1 MNSKTWFSKGTMDKL
16 FSFPN
21 PVNDYAARAVASV
34 VIVLVI
40 LFEITAN
47 EFLLLFI
54 TYGFLA
60 RVLTGP
66 TLSPIGLLA
75 TKIIV
80 PVLGSPSK
88 LVPGPPKR
96 FAQFIGLLISFS
108 ATIAIFVFDSPTSAR
123 YLMAIICFFAS
134 LESILGFCAGCFVFS
149 WLMKLNLIP
158 ESVCES
164 CVIDLK
170 TADLD

>member
-1 MNSKTWFSKGTMDKL
+1 MDKL

-21 PVNDYAARAVASV
+21 PVNDYAARAVAAIVIILV
-34 VIVLVI
+34 V

-66 TLSPIGLLA
+66 TLSPVGLLA

-80 PVLGSPSK
+80 PALGSPSK

-96 FAQFIGLLISFS
+96 FAQFIGLLISLS
-108 ATIAIFVFDSPTSAR
+108 ATIALFVFDSPTSAR
-123 YLMAIICFFAS
+123 YLMAVICFFAS
-134 LESILGFCAGCFVFS
+134 LESILGFCAGCFVFG

-158 ESVCES
+158 QSVCES
-164 CVIDLK
+164 CMIDVKTIDL
-170 TADLD
+170 D

>member
-1 MNSKTWFSKGTMDKL
+1 MNKL

-21 PVNDYAARAVASV
+21 PVNDYAARAVASI
-34 VIVLVI
+34 VIILVI
-40 LFEITAN
+40 LFVITAN

-80 PVLGSPSK
+80 PALGSPSK
-88 LVPGPPKR
+88 SVPGPPKR
-96 FAQFIGLLISFS
+96 FAQFIGLLISFL
-108 ATIAIFVFDSPTSAR
+108 ATIAIFVFDSPTSAK
-123 YLMAIICFFAS
+123 YLMALIGVFAS
-134 LESILGFCAGCFVFS
+134 LEAIIGFCAGCFVFG

-158 ESVCES
+158 ESVCEN
-164 CVIDLK
+164 CVIDVK

>member
-1 MNSKTWFSKGTMDKL
+1 MDRL

-21 PVNDYAARAVASV
+21 PVNDYAARAVAAIVIILV
-34 VIVLVI
+34 V

-66 TLSPIGLLA
+66 TLSPVGLLA

-80 PVLGSPSK
+80 PALGSPSK

-96 FAQFIGLLISFS
+96 FAQFIGLLISLS
-108 ATIAIFVFDSPTSAR
+108 ATIALFVLDSPTSAR
-123 YLMAIICFFAS
+123 YLMAVICFFAS
-134 LESILGFCAGCFVFS
+134 LESILGFCAGCFVFG

-164 CVIDLK
+164 CMIDVK
-170 TADLD
+170 TIYLD

>member
-1 MNSKTWFSKGTMDKL
+1 MDKL

-21 PVNDYAARAVASV
+21 PVNDYAARAVAAI
-34 VIVLVI
+34 VIVLVV

-80 PVLGSPSK
+80 PALGSPSK

-108 ATIAIFVFDSPTSAR
+108 ATIAIFAFDSPTSAR

-134 LESILGFCAGCFVFS
+134 LESILGFCAGCFVFG

-164 CVIDLK
+164 CMIDVE
-170 TADLD
+170 TADLN

>member
-1 MNSKTWFSKGTMDKL
+1 MDKL

-21 PVNDYAARAVASV
+21 PVNDYAARAVAAIVIILV
-34 VIVLVI
+34 V

-66 TLSPIGLLA
+66 TLSPVGLLA

-80 PVLGSPSK
+80 PALGSPSK

-96 FAQFIGLLISFS
+96 FAQFIGLLISLL

-123 YLMAIICFFAS
+123 YLMAVICFFAS
-134 LESILGFCAGCFVFS
+134 LESILGFCAGCFVFG

-164 CVIDLK
+164 CLIDVKTIDL
-170 TADLD
+170 D

>member
-1 MNSKTWFSKGTMDKL
+1 MDKL

-21 PVNDYAARAVASV
+21 PVNDYAARAVAAIVIILV
-34 VIVLVI
+34 V

-60 RVLTGP
+60 RLLTGP
-66 TLSPIGLLA
+66 TLSPVGLLA

-80 PVLGSPSK
+80 PALGSPRK

-96 FAQFIGLLISFS
+96 FAQFIGLLISLS
-108 ATIAIFVFDSPTSAR
+108 ATIALFVFDSPTSAR
-123 YLMAIICFFAS
+123 YLMAVICFFAS
-134 LESILGFCAGCFVFS
+134 LESILGFCACCFVFG

-164 CVIDLK
+164 CMIDVKTIDL
-170 TADLD
+170 D

>member
-1 MNSKTWFSKGTMDKL
+1 MDKL

-21 PVNDYAARAVASV
+21 PVNDYAARAVAAIVIILV
-34 VIVLVI
+34 V

-66 TLSPIGLLA
+66 TLSPVGLLA

-80 PVLGSPSK
+80 PALGSPSK

-96 FAQFIGLLISFS
+96 FAQFIGLLISLL

-123 YLMAIICFFAS
+123 YLMAVICFFAS
-134 LESILGFCAGCFVFS
+134 LESILGFCAGCFVFG

-164 CVIDLK
+164 CMIDVE
-170 TADLD
+170 TADLN

>member
-1 MNSKTWFSKGTMDKL
+1 MNNL

-21 PVNDYAARAVASV
+21 PVNDYAARAVAAM
-34 VIVLVI
+34 VIILVI
-40 LFEITAN
+40 LFEITGN

-66 TLSPIGLLA
+66 TLSPIGLIA

-80 PVLGSPSK
+80 PAIGSPDK
-88 LVPGPPKR
+88 PVPGPPKR
-96 FAQFIGLLISFS
+96 FAQFIGLILSS
-108 ATIAIFVFDSPTSAR
+108 AATILVFFFDSPASAK
-123 YLMAIICFFAS
+123 YLMAILGFFAS
-134 LESILGFCAGCFVFS
+134 LESILGFCAGCFVFG
-149 WLMKLNLIP
+149 WLMKLNVIP

-164 CVIDLK
+164 CVIDME
-170 TADLD
+170 TADLN

>member
-1 MNSKTWFSKGTMDKL
+1 MDKL

-21 PVNDYAARAVASV
+21 PVNDYAARAVAAIVIILV
-34 VIVLVI
+34 V

-66 TLSPIGLLA
+66 TLSPVGLLA

-80 PVLGSPSK
+80 PALGSPSK

-96 FAQFIGLLISFS
+96 FAQFIGLLISLS

-123 YLMAIICFFAS
+123 YLMAVICFFAS
-134 LESILGFCAGCFVFS
+134 LESILGFCAGCFVFG

-164 CVIDLK
+164 CMIDVKTIDL
-170 TADLD
+170 D

>member
-1 MNSKTWFSKGTMDKL
+1 MDKL

-21 PVNDYAARAVASV
+21 PVNDYAARAVAAIVIILV
-34 VIVLVI
+34 V

-47 EFLLLFI
+47 EFLLIFI

-66 TLSPIGLLA
+66 TLSPVGLLA
-75 TKIIV
+75 TTIIV
-80 PVLGSPSK
+80 PALGSPSK

-96 FAQFIGLLISFS
+96 FAQFIGLLISLL

-123 YLMAIICFFAS
+123 YLMAVICFFAS
-134 LESILGFCAGCFVFS
+134 LESILGFCAGCFVFG

-164 CVIDLK
+164 CMIDVKTIDL
-170 TADLD
+170 D

>member
-1 MNSKTWFSKGTMDKL
+1 MAKL

-21 PVNDYAARAVASV
+21 PVNDYAARAVAAIVIILV
-34 VIVLVI
+34 V

-66 TLSPIGLLA
+66 TLSPGGLLA

-80 PVLGSPSK
+80 PALGSPSK

-96 FAQFIGLLISFS
+96 FAQFIGLLISLS
-108 ATIAIFVFDSPTSAR
+108 ATIALFVFDSPTSAR
-123 YLMAIICFFAS
+123 YLMAVICFFAS
-134 LESILGFCAGCFVFS
+134 LESILGFCAGCFVFG

-164 CVIDLK
+164 CMIDVKTIDL
-170 TADLD
+170 D

>member
-1 MNSKTWFSKGTMDKL
+1 MTIEMTIEKL

-21 PVNDYAARAVASV
+21 PVNDYAARAVAAI
-34 VIVLVI
+34 VIVLVV

-80 PVLGSPSK
+80 PALGSPSK

-108 ATIAIFVFDSPTSAR
+108 ATIAIFAFDSPTSAR

-134 LESILGFCAGCFVFS
+134 LESILGFCAGCFVFG

-164 CVIDLK
+164 CMIDVE
-170 TADLD
+170 TADLN

>member
-1 MNSKTWFSKGTMDKL
+1 MDKL

-21 PVNDYAARAVASV
+21 PVNDYAARAVAAIVIILV
-34 VIVLVI
+34 V

-66 TLSPIGLLA
+66 TLSPVGLLA

-80 PVLGSPSK
+80 PALGSPSK

-96 FAQFIGLLISFS
+96 FAQFIGLLISLL

-123 YLMAIICFFAS
+123 YLMAVICFFAS
-134 LESILGFCAGCFVFS
+134 LESILGFCAGCFVFG

-164 CVIDLK
+164 CMIDVKTIDL
-170 TADLD
+170 D

>member
-1 MNSKTWFSKGTMDKL
+1 MDKL

-21 PVNDYAARAVASV
+21 PVNDYAARAVAAIVIILV
-34 VIVLVI
+34 V

-66 TLSPIGLLA
+66 TLSPVGLLA

-80 PVLGSPSK
+80 PALGSPSK

-96 FAQFIGLLISFS
+96 FAQFIGLLISLS
-108 ATIAIFVFDSPTSAR
+108 ATIALFIFDSPTSAR
-123 YLMAIICFFAS
+123 YIMAVICFLRHWNPYLDFVPAVS
-134 LESILGFCAGCFVFS
+134 FSAG
-149 WLMKLNLIP
+149 
-158 ESVCES
+158 
-164 CVIDLK
+164 
-170 TADLD
+170 

>member
-1 MNSKTWFSKGTMDKL
+1 MDKL

-21 PVNDYAARAVASV
+21 PVNDYAARAVAAIVIILV
-34 VIVLVI
+34 V

-66 TLSPIGLLA
+66 TLSPVGLLA

-80 PVLGSPSK
+80 PALGSPSK

-96 FAQFIGLLISFS
+96 FAQFIGLLISLL
-108 ATIAIFVFDSPTSAR
+108 ATIAIFVFDYPTSAR
-123 YLMAIICFFAS
+123 YLMAVICFSAS
-134 LESILGFCAGCFVFS
+134 LDSILGFCAGCFVFG

-164 CVIDLK
+164 CLIDVKTIDL
-170 TADLD
+170 D

>member
-1 MNSKTWFSKGTMDKL
+1 MNKL

-21 PVNDYAARAVASV
+21 PVNDYAARSVAAVVILLVASF
-34 VIVLVI
+34 L
-40 LFEITAN
+40 ITAN

-54 TYGFLA
+54 TYGYLA

-80 PVLGSPSK
+80 PALGSPTK

-96 FAQFIGLLISFS
+96 FAQFVGLLISFL
-108 ATIAIFVFDSPTSAR
+108 AVIAIFAFDSPTSAR
-123 YLMAIICFFAS
+123 YLMGIICFFAT
-134 LESILGFCAGCFVFS
+134 LESVLGFCAGCFVFG
-149 WLMKLNLIP
+149 WLMKLNVIP

-164 CVIDLK
+164 CVIDME
-170 TADLD
+170 TADLN

>member
-1 MNSKTWFSKGTMDKL
+1 MDKL

-21 PVNDYAARAVASV
+21 PVNDYAARAVAAIVIILV
-34 VIVLVI
+34 V

-47 EFLLLFI
+47 EFLLIFI

-66 TLSPIGLLA
+66 TLSPVGLLA

-80 PVLGSPSK
+80 PALGSPSK

-96 FAQFIGLLISFS
+96 FAQFIGLLISLL

-123 YLMAIICFFAS
+123 YLMAVICFFAS
-134 LESILGFCAGCFVFS
+134 LESILGFCAGCFVFG

-158 ESVCES
+158 ESVCKS
-164 CVIDLK
+164 CMIDVKTIDL
-170 TADLD
+170 D

>member
-1 MNSKTWFSKGTMDKL
+1 MDKL

-21 PVNDYAARAVASV
+21 PVNDYAARAVAAI

-80 PVLGSPSK
+80 PALGSPSK

-108 ATIAIFVFDSPTSAR
+108 ATVAIFAFDSPTSAR

-134 LESILGFCAGCFVFS
+134 LESILGFCAGCFVFG

-164 CVIDLK
+164 CMIDVE
-170 TADLD
+170 TADLN

>member
-1 MNSKTWFSKGTMDKL
+1 MTIEKL

-21 PVNDYAARAVASV
+21 PVNDYAARAVAAI
-34 VIVLVI
+34 VIVLVV

-80 PVLGSPSK
+80 PALGSPSK

-108 ATIAIFVFDSPTSAR
+108 ATIAIFAFDSPTSAR

-134 LESILGFCAGCFVFS
+134 LESILGFCAGCFVFG

-164 CVIDLK
+164 CMIDVE
-170 TADLD
+170 TADLN

>member
-1 MNSKTWFSKGTMDKL
+1 MDKL

-21 PVNDYAARAVASV
+21 PVNDYAARAVAAIVIILV
-34 VIVLVI
+34 V

-66 TLSPIGLLA
+66 TLSPVGLLA

-80 PVLGSPSK
+80 PALGSPSK

-96 FAQFIGLLISFS
+96 FAQFIGLLISLS
-108 ATIAIFVFDSPTSAR
+108 ATIALFVFDSPTSAR
-123 YLMAIICFFAS
+123 YLMAVICFFAS
-134 LESILGFCAGCFVFS
+134 LESILGFCAGCFVFG

-158 ESVCES
+158 ESVCET
-164 CVIDLK
+164 CMIDVKTIDL
-170 TADLD
+170 D

>member
-1 MNSKTWFSKGTMDKL
+1 MDKL

-21 PVNDYAARAVASV
+21 PVNDYAARAVAAIVIILV
-34 VIVLVI
+34 V

-47 EFLLLFI
+47 EFLLIFI

-66 TLSPIGLLA
+66 TLSPVGLLA

-80 PVLGSPSK
+80 PALGSPSK

-96 FAQFIGLLISFS
+96 FAQFIGLLISLL

-123 YLMAIICFFAS
+123 YLMAVICFFAS
-134 LESILGFCAGCFVFS
+134 LESILGFCAGCFVFG

-164 CVIDLK
+164 CLIDVKTIDL
-170 TADLD
+170 D

>member
-1 MNSKTWFSKGTMDKL
+1 MDKL

-21 PVNDYAARAVASV
+21 PVNDYAARAVAAIVIILV
-34 VIVLVI
+34 V

-66 TLSPIGLLA
+66 TLSPVGLLA

-80 PVLGSPSK
+80 PALGSPRT

-96 FAQFIGLLISFS
+96 FGQFIGLLISLS
-108 ATIAIFVFDSPTSAR
+108 ATIALFVFDSPTSAR
-123 YLMAIICFFAS
+123 YLMAVICFFAS
-134 LESILGFCAGCFVFS
+134 LESILGFCAGCFVFG

-164 CVIDLK
+164 CMIDVKTIDL
-170 TADLD
+170 D

>member
-1 MNSKTWFSKGTMDKL
+1 MDKL

-21 PVNDYAARAVASV
+21 QVNDYAARAVAAIVIILV
-34 VIVLVI
+34 V

-66 TLSPIGLLA
+66 TLSPVGLLA

-80 PVLGSPSK
+80 PALGSPSK

-96 FAQFIGLLISFS
+96 FAQFIGLLISLL

-123 YLMAIICFFAS
+123 YLMAVICFFAS
-134 LESILGFCAGCFVFS
+134 LESILGFCAGCFVFG

-164 CVIDLK
+164 CLIDVKTIDL
-170 TADLD
+170 D